1 MATSQGMPI
10 ATRIWKRCEPAVK
23 SWWMTTNFLSI
34 SGLVSLPLFMVE
46 EIEAQRRGGRMEIRA
61 QVPLL
66 LGIERQDVVP
76 ASRDPGLG

>member
-1 MATSQGMPI
+1 
-10 ATRIWKRCEPAVK
+10 
-23 SWWMTTNFLSI
+23 MTTTSLSI

-46 EIEAQRRGGRMEIRA
+46 EIEAQRGGGRMEIRA

-66 LGIERQDVVP
+66 LVIQRQDVVP